1 LRQATAIDPK
11 YSLAAAYLA
20 LCHYMPWQQGWI
32 DARPPLDEVMRL
44 TNIALEHGGED
55 PEVLALANHMVALPG
70 GDLRGGLALAE
81 KSLALNPSSGHVLTL
96 AGQLH
101 AFAGDTERA
110 IGYLERAA
118 RLNPLGAQPLNYTLA
133 LAHFVAGRYET
144 AVDKLSSGAGSFN
157 ALTTNIA
164 VYVRLR
170 AATLGL
176 VGRIE
181 EGRQAIERLLTISP
195 DMTITLTRE
204 YYEVV
209 THNLLKTPGVVDAMC
224 EGLRR
229 VGLPE

>member
-1 LRQATAIDPK
+1 
-11 YSLAAAYLA
+11 
-20 LCHYMPWQQGWI
+20 
-32 DARPPLDEVMRL
+32 
-44 TNIALEHGGED
+44 
-55 PEVLALANHMVALPG
+55 
-70 GDLRGGLALAE
+70 
-81 KSLALNPSSGHVLTL
+81 
-96 AGQLH
+96 LH

-118 RLNPLGAQPLNYTLA
+118 RLNPLGAQPLNYALA
-133 LAHFVAGRYET
+133 LAHFVAGRYE
-144 AVDKLSSGAGSFN
+144 AAADAARKLSSGAGSFN
-157 ALTTNIA
+157 PLTTNIA

-195 DMTITLTRE
+195 AMTITLTRT

-209 THNLLKTPGVVDAMC
+209 THNLFKTPGVVDAMC